1 MTTFDRPPKRPTIT
15 DIARRAGVSIS
26 AVSYALNGQPGVSDG
41 TRQRIV
47 DIAAEVGWRPSNA
60 ARALSGF
67 RAHAVGLVI
76 TRPARTLGVEPFFMQ
91 LIAGL
96 EGVLSAQ
103 KSALLLQLVEDH
115 EQAIEATRTWWAE
128 RRIDGVIVTD
138 LWTADARLKDI
149 TDKGIPAVLVGKP
162 SSPTSLA
169 SVWSDDAS
177 PVQSVV
183 DYLVALGHRRIARVV
198 GLPGLEHTRL
208 RTEAFLKA
216 ARDHNLTDIDVVAT
230 DFSWEEGTQAT
241 RSLLTRRS
249 RPTAITYDNDVMAV
263 AGVGVALEIGL
274 AVPEDVSIVAGED
287 SQLNVLVHPSLTAL
301 SRDIPN
307 FGAHAARL
315 LLQLIE
321 TNDAKSYQ
329 DTTAHLIV
337 RGSTSRP
344 KSS

>member
-1 MTTFDRPPKRPTIT
+1 MTSDERAPKRPTIT
-15 DIARRAGVSIS
+15 DIANRAGVSIS
-26 AVSYALNGQPGVSDG
+26 AVSYALNGQPGVSEG

-47 DIAAEVGWRPSNA
+47 QIASDVGWRPSNA
-60 ARALSGF
+60 ARALSGL
-67 RAHAVGLVI
+67 RANTVGLVI

-115 EQAIEATRTWWAE
+115 EQAIKATRTWWAE
-128 RRIDGVIVTD
+128 RRVDGVIVTD
-138 LWTADARLKDI
+138 LWTADARLRDL
-149 TDKGIPAVLVGKP
+149 TEMGIPAVLIGKP
-162 SSPTSLA
+162 SDPTSLA
-169 SVWSDDAS
+169 SVWSDDAT

-198 GLPGLEHTRL
+198 GLPDLEHTRL

-216 ARDHNLTDIDVVAT
+216 AASHDLTEIDVVAT
-230 DFSWEEGTQAT
+230 DYTWEEGTQAT
-241 RSLLTRRS
+241 RSLLTRKR

-274 AVPEDVSIVAGED
+274 TVPDDVSIVAGED
-287 SQLNVLVHPSLTAL
+287 SQLNELVHPSLTAL
-301 SRDIPN
+301 ARDVPN
-307 FGAHAARL
+307 FGAHAARVL
-315 LLQLIE
+315 LRLIE
-321 TNDAKSYQ
+321 SNHVESYQ
-329 DTTAHLIV
+329 DTTAHLVV

-344 KSS
+344 KAE